1 MAIFARMLKATP
13 EELGQLQRW
22 IKGHN
27 TPRSVLLRAQI
38 IVESLRTTTNKEIG
52 VRVGVSQPTIRRWQ
66 RRFAQGGVYALS
78 EIAPGRGR
86 KPTYDSRKVGQII
99 CATQNEKPAAATH
112 WSCRAM
118 AKRQGVSK
126 ATIARIW
133 NTHGF
138 KPHRQK
144 SFKLSKDKRFVEKL
158 TDVVGLYLNPPD
170 KALVLCVDEKSQI
183 QALERTQPGLPMK
196 KGRCGTFTH
205 DYVRHGTT
213 TLFAALDVANGKV
226 IGQCLARH
234 RHTEFLKFLK
244 HLDREF
250 PVTLDLH
257 LILDNYATHKHPKVK
272 QWLEK
277 HPRFKLHF
285 TPTSASW
292 TNLVERWFRE
302 LTERAV
308 RRGSFVS
315 VPDLIAS
322 IEDFMKNYNE
332 EATPFVWTAS
342 VESIMAKL
350 EKVNAI
356 CETLH

>member
-126 ATIARIW
+126 ATIARIQPF
-133 NTHGF
+133 GV
-138 KPHRQK
+138 
-144 SFKLSKDKRFVEKL
+144 FVEL
-158 TDVVGLYLNPPD
+158 EPGIDGL
-170 KALVLCVDEKSQI
+170 I
-183 QALERTQPGLPMK
+183 
-196 KGRCGTFTH
+196 
-205 DYVRHGTT
+205 
-213 TLFAALDVANGKV
+213 
-226 IGQCLARH
+226 
-234 RHTEFLKFLK
+234 HTA
-244 HLDREF
+244 
-250 PVTLDLH
+250 DL
-257 LILDNYATHKHPKVK
+257 
-272 QWLEK
+272 
-277 HPRFKLHF
+277 
-285 TPTSASW
+285 
-292 TNLVERWFRE
+292 
-302 LTERAV
+302 
-308 RRGSFVS
+308 SF
-315 VPDLIAS
+315 
-322 IEDFMKNYNE
+322 
-332 EATPFVWTAS
+332 
-342 VESIMAKL
+342 
-350 EKVNAI
+350 
-356 CETLH
+356 